1 MGNLRLEKRYE
12 PAQAF
17 RSAPGTPGERVLSL
31 EDIMKNLTLKL
42 LAFALLA
49 APLLAGPASETAT
62 SEETADVEAV
72 LREELSSLRARL
84 LKLEAMLDS
93 LNESDEVAAAPAA
106 EPVEAAPQTAVDLAE
121 PVQPQPPLV
130 AATPEQPKWDGPA
143 AVSEAE
149 PSQESPVGVASSGG
163 QPISFTGLVD
173 TYYTYNTNAPGD
185 GYNTLYYTNPNSRGF
200 GLNQAKLEIDASGDG
215 PIGFRS
221 DIWFGSGARLFRDG
235 LEPGPLEDV
244 IYVQQAY
251 GYYQFANGAEFN
263 VGAFGTIAGLEV
275 AESHLNW
282 NYTRGILWAWNEPF
296 SHFGAKI
303 STPLNDTVTAT
314 FMLVNGFDNAWDQ
327 NSGKSYGAQISAA
340 PSDRFNTTAT
350 WISGPEG
357 DQGATGLLK
366 NFSWNMYGGL
376 HDRFEVMVNLDYIS
390 VNDPMGIAAT
400 SWGMGGY
407 ARVHLSD
414 QVRLAYR
421 IEFLDDSDARS
432 TGTVQNLRENTIT
445 FEVQPVKEDPRFL
458 TRIEYRRDWSDVA
471 FFGCPSCT
479 DGFSMDQNTFT
490 VGFMWVFGPKD

>member
-1 MGNLRLEKRYE
+1 
-12 PAQAF
+12 
-17 RSAPGTPGERVLSL
+17 
-31 EDIMKNLTLKL
+31 MKNITLTL
-42 LAFALLA
+42 LAFALLSVPLVA
-49 APLLAGPASETAT
+49 APATETAT
-62 SEETADVEAV
+62 SEIADVEAE

-93 LNESDEVAAAPAA
+93 LNQGDEVAAAPAA
-106 EPVEAAPQTAVDLAE
+106 EPVEAATEAPVDLAA
-121 PVQPQPPLV
+121 PMAPKPTVV
-130 AATPEQPKWDGPA
+130 AATSQQPEWKAPTAISD
-143 AVSEAE
+143 AE

-163 QPISFTGLVD
+163 QPISFTGLLD
-173 TYYTYNTNAPGD
+173 TYYTYNTNAPED
-185 GYNTLYYTNPNSRGF
+185 GYNSLYYTNPNSRGF

-215 PIGFRS
+215 PVGFRS

-244 IYVQQAY
+244 LYIQQAY

-296 SHFGAKI
+296 SHVGAKI
-303 STPLNDTVTAT
+303 STPVSDTVTAT

-327 NSGKSYGAQISAA
+327 NSGKSYGAQISLA
-340 PSDRFNTTAT
+340 PNDRFNTTAT
-350 WISGPEG
+350 WISGLEG
-357 DQGATGLLK
+357 DQGQTGLLK

-390 VNDPMGIAAT
+390 QADPMGIYAT

-414 QVRLAYR
+414 QVRLANR
-421 IEFLDDSDARS
+421 IEFLDDSQARS
-432 TGTVQNLRENTIT
+432 TGFEQNLRENTLT
-445 FEVQPVKEDPRFL
+445 FEVQPIKDDARFL
-458 TRIEYRRDWSDVA
+458 TRIEYRRDWSDIPY
-471 FFGCPSCT
+471 FGCPSCK
-479 DGFSMDQNTFT
+479 DGVSMDQNTFT
-490 VGFMWVFGPKD
+490 VGFMWVFGPKE

>member
-1 MGNLRLEKRYE
+1 
-12 PAQAF
+12 
-17 RSAPGTPGERVLSL
+17 
-31 EDIMKNLTLKL
+31 MKNLSLTLL
-42 LAFALLA
+42 TVALLSVPLVA
-49 APLLAGPASETAT
+49 APATETAT
-62 SEETADVEAV
+62 SETADVESE

-93 LNESDEVAAAPAA
+93 LNQGDEVAAAPAA
-106 EPVEAAPQTAVDLAE
+106 EPTEAATEAPADLAVPLAPKP
-121 PVQPQPPLV
+121 PVV
-130 AATPEQPKWDGPA
+130 AATSQQPQWKAPT
-143 AVSEAE
+143 AVSDAE

-163 QPISFTGLVD
+163 QPISFTGLLD
-173 TYYTYNTNAPGD
+173 TYYTYNTNAPED
-185 GYNTLYYTNPNSRGF
+185 GYNSLYYTNPNSRGF

-215 PIGFRS
+215 PVGFRS

-244 IYVQQAY
+244 LYIQQAY

-296 SHFGAKI
+296 SHVGAKI
-303 STPLNDTVTAT
+303 STPVTDTVTAT

-327 NSGKSYGAQISAA
+327 NSGKSYGGQISLA
-340 PSDRFNTTAT
+340 PNDRFNTTAT
-350 WISGPEG
+350 WISGLEG

-390 VNDPMGIAAT
+390 QADPDGIYAT

-407 ARVHLSD
+407 ARLHLTD
-414 QVRLAYR
+414 QVRLANR
-421 IEFLDDSDARS
+421 IEFLDDSQARS
-432 TGTVQNLRENTIT
+432 TGFEQNLRENTLT
-445 FEVQPVKEDPRFL
+445 FEVQPIKDDARFL
-458 TRIEYRRDWSDVA
+458 TRIEYRRDWSDIPY
-471 FFGCPSCT
+471 FGCPSCK
-479 DGFSMDQNTFT
+479 DGVSMDQNTFT
-490 VGFMWVFGPKD
+490 VGFMWVFGPKE

>member
-1 MGNLRLEKRYE
+1 
-12 PAQAF
+12 
-17 RSAPGTPGERVLSL
+17 
-31 EDIMKNLTLKL
+31 MKNLTLTL
-42 LAFALLA
+42 LAFALLSVPLVA
-49 APLLAGPASETAT
+49 APATETAT
-62 SEETADVEAV
+62 SEIADVEAE

-93 LNESDEVAAAPAA
+93 LNQGDQVAAAPAA
-106 EPVEAAPQTAVDLAE
+106 EPVGAATEAPVDLAA
-121 PVQPQPPLV
+121 PMAPKPTVV
-130 AATPEQPKWDGPA
+130 AATSQQPEWKAPTAISD
-143 AVSEAE
+143 AE

-163 QPISFTGLVD
+163 QPISFTGLLD
-173 TYYTYNTNAPGD
+173 TYYTYNTNAPED

-215 PIGFRS
+215 PVGFRS

-244 IYVQQAY
+244 LYIQQAY

-296 SHFGAKI
+296 SHVGAKI
-303 STPLNDTVTAT
+303 STPVSDTVTAT

-327 NSGKSYGAQISAA
+327 NSGKSYGAQISLA
-340 PSDRFNTTAT
+340 PNDRFNTTAT
-350 WISGPEG
+350 WISGLEG
-357 DQGATGLLK
+357 DQGETGLLK

-390 VNDPMGIAAT
+390 VADPMGIYAT

-414 QVRLAYR
+414 HVRLANR
-421 IEFLDDSDARS
+421 IEFLDDSQGRS
-432 TGTVQNLRENTIT
+432 TGFEQNLRENTLT
-445 FEVQPVKEDPRFL
+445 FEVQPIKDDARFL
-458 TRIEYRRDWSDVA
+458 TRIEYRRDWSDIP
-471 FFGCPSCT
+471 FFGCPSCA
-479 DGFSMDQNTFT
+479 DGLSMDQNTFT
-490 VGFMWVFGPKD
+490 VGFMWVFGPKE

>member
-1 MGNLRLEKRYE
+1 
-12 PAQAF
+12 
-17 RSAPGTPGERVLSL
+17 
-31 EDIMKNLTLKL
+31 MKNLTLTL
-42 LAFALLA
+42 LAFALLSVPLVA
-49 APLLAGPASETAT
+49 APATETAT
-62 SEETADVEAV
+62 SEIADVEAE

-93 LNESDEVAAAPAA
+93 LNQGDEVAAAPAA
-106 EPVEAAPQTAVDLAE
+106 EPVGAATEAPVDLAA
-121 PVQPQPPLV
+121 PMAPKPTVV
-130 AATPEQPKWDGPA
+130 AATSQQPEWKAPTAISD
-143 AVSEAE
+143 AE

-163 QPISFTGLVD
+163 QPISFTGLLD
-173 TYYTYNTNAPGD
+173 TYYTYNTNAPED
-185 GYNTLYYTNPNSRGF
+185 GYNSLYYTNPNSRGF

-215 PIGFRS
+215 PVGFRS

-244 IYVQQAY
+244 LYIQQAY

-296 SHFGAKI
+296 SHVGAKI
-303 STPLNDTVTAT
+303 STPVSDTVTAT

-327 NSGKSYGAQISAA
+327 NSGKSYGAQISLA
-340 PSDRFNTTAT
+340 PNDRFNTTAT
-350 WISGPEG
+350 WISGLEG
-357 DQGATGLLK
+357 DQGETGLLK

-390 VNDPMGIAAT
+390 QADPMGIYAT

-414 QVRLAYR
+414 HVRLANR
-421 IEFLDDSDARS
+421 IEFLDDSQARS
-432 TGTVQNLRENTIT
+432 TGFEQNLRENTLT
-445 FEVQPVKEDPRFL
+445 FEVQPIKDDARFL
-458 TRIEYRRDWSDVA
+458 TRIEYRRDWSDIPY
-471 FFGCPSCT
+471 FGCPSCK
-479 DGFSMDQNTFT
+479 DGVSMDQNTFT
-490 VGFMWVFGPKD
+490 VGFMWVFGPKE

>member
-1 MGNLRLEKRYE
+1 
-12 PAQAF
+12 
-17 RSAPGTPGERVLSL
+17 
-31 EDIMKNLTLKL
+31 MKNLTLTL
-42 LAFALLA
+42 LAFALLSVPLVA
-49 APLLAGPASETAT
+49 APATETAT
-62 SEETADVEAV
+62 SEIADVEAE

-93 LNESDEVAAAPAA
+93 LNQGDEVAAAPAA
-106 EPVEAAPQTAVDLAE
+106 EPVGAATEAPVDLTVPMA
-121 PVQPQPPLV
+121 PKPTVV
-130 AATPEQPKWDGPA
+130 AATSQQPEWKAPTAISD
-143 AVSEAE
+143 AE

-163 QPISFTGLVD
+163 QPISFTGLLD
-173 TYYTYNTNAPGD
+173 TYYTYNTNAPED

-215 PIGFRS
+215 PVGFRS

-244 IYVQQAY
+244 LYIQQAY

-296 SHFGAKI
+296 SHVGAKI
-303 STPLNDTVTAT
+303 STPVSDTVTAT

-327 NSGKSYGAQISAA
+327 NSGKSYGAQISLA
-340 PSDRFNTTAT
+340 PNDRFNTTAT
-350 WISGPEG
+350 WISGLEG
-357 DQGATGLLK
+357 DQGETGLLK

-390 VNDPMGIAAT
+390 VADPMGIYAT

-407 ARVHLSD
+407 ARVHLTD
-414 QVRLAYR
+414 QVRLANR
-421 IEFLDDSDARS
+421 IEFLDDSQGRS
-432 TGTVQNLRENTIT
+432 TGFEQNLRENTLT
-445 FEVQPVKEDPRFL
+445 FEVQPIKDDARFL
-458 TRIEYRRDWSDVA
+458 TRIEYRRDWSDIP
-471 FFGCPSCT
+471 FFGCPSC
-479 DGFSMDQNTFT
+479 DGGLSMDQNTFT
-490 VGFMWVFGPKD
+490 VGFMWVFGPKE

>member
-1 MGNLRLEKRYE
+1 
-12 PAQAF
+12 
-17 RSAPGTPGERVLSL
+17 
-31 EDIMKNLTLKL
+31 MKNFTLKL

-49 APLLAGPASETAT
+49 TPLIAAPAAETAASEP
-62 SEETADVEAV
+62 ADVEAS
-72 LREELSSLRARL
+72 LREELSSLRERL

-93 LNESDEVAAAPAA
+93 LNKDDEVAEAPAA
-106 EPVEAAPQTAVDLAE
+106 EPVEAVDQAPVDLAV
-121 PVQPQPPLV
+121 PMQPQPPLV
-130 AATPEQPKWDGPA
+130 AATSAQPKWEGPA
-143 AVSEAE
+143 AVSDAE
-149 PSQESPVGVASSGG
+149 PSEESPVGVASSGG
-163 QPISFTGLVD
+163 QPISFTGLLD
-173 TYYTYNTNAPGD
+173 TYYTYNTNAPED

-215 PIGFRS
+215 PVGFRS

-244 IYVQQAY
+244 IYIQQAY

-296 SHFGAKI
+296 SHVGAKI
-303 STPLNDTVTAT
+303 STPLTDTVSAT

-327 NSGKSYGAQISAA
+327 NSGKSYGAQISLA
-340 PSDRFNTTAT
+340 PTDRFNTTAT
-350 WISGPEG
+350 WISGPENELTN
-357 DQGATGLLK
+357 DGLLK

-376 HDRFEVMVNLDYIS
+376 HDRFEVMANLDYIS
-390 VNDPMGIAAT
+390 IADPMGVSAT

-432 TGTVQNLRENTIT
+432 TGVEQNLRENTIT
-445 FEVQPVKEDPRFL
+445 FEVQPVKDDPRFL
-458 TRIEYRRDWSDVA
+458 TRIEYRRDWSDVE
-471 FFGCPSCT
+471 FFGCSSC
-479 DGFSMDQNTFT
+479 DGGFAMDQNTFT
-490 VGFMWVFGPKD
+490 IGFMWVFGPKE